1 MAGVM
6 RSGRAKI
13 PKSTRKTVILGNFTA
28 SHVAVYR
35 FTNGGKTGT
44 PVKIFEKGGASELH
58 ILDWGDS
65 IDLGVSKKNIEV
77 EAGANDAEIV
87 YEFLALA

>member
-1 MAGVM
+1 MAGVI

-13 PKSTRKTVILGNFTA
+13 PKTTRKTVILGNFT
-28 SHVAVYR
+28 SNHVAVYR
-35 FTNGGKTGT
+35 FTNGGRTGE
-44 PVKIFEKGGASELH
+44 PVKIFEKSSTTELH
-58 ILDWGDS
+58 VLAWGDS

-77 EAGANDAEIV
+77 EAGSIDAEIV